1 MLSRLLNKLKTTTS
15 LPGIAHEE
23 LQQAH
28 LNGTCT
34 VIDVREAHE
43 YASGHIPGAIN
54 HPLSQFDPARI
65 PHGKPVVL
73 ICQAGARSAAALQ
86 RALAAGRQDV
96 RHYPG
101 GITGWRARGGSVGL
115 SARSG

>member
-1 MLSRLLNKLKTTTS
+1 MLSRLLTKLTASSGVPAVT
-15 LPGIAHEE
+15 HEE

-34 VIDVREAHE
+34 VVDVREARE

-65 PHGKPVVL
+65 PRGKPIVL
-73 ICQAGARSAAALQ
+73 ICQAGSRSTAAMQ
-86 RALAAGRQDV
+86 RAIAAGRQDI

-101 GITGWRARGGSVGL
+101 GMTGWRAHCGPV
-115 SARSG
+115 A

>member
-1 MLSRLLNKLKTTTS
+1 MLSRLLTKLTTS
-15 LPGIAHEE
+15 ASVPAVTHEE

-28 LNGTCT
+28 LNGSCT
-34 VIDVREAHE
+34 VVDVREAHE

-65 PHGKPVVL
+65 PRGKPVVL
-73 ICQAGARSAAALQ
+73 ICQAGSRSTAAMH
-86 RALAAGRQDV
+86 RAIAGGRRDV

-101 GITGWRARGGSVGL
+101 DMAGWRSCNGPVE
-115 SARSG
+115 

>member
-1 MLSRLLNKLKTTTS
+1 MLSRLLTKLTTTTS
-15 LPGIAHEE
+15 VPTVTHEQ

-28 LNGTCT
+28 LNGSCT
-34 VIDVREAHE
+34 FVDVREEYE

-73 ICQAGARSAAALQ
+73 ICQAGSRSTAALR
-86 RALAAGRQDV
+86 RAVAAGRQDV

-101 GITGWRARGGSVGL
+101 GMAGWRARRGPVG
-115 SARSG
+115 

>member
-1 MLSRLLNKLKTTTS
+1 MLSRLFTKLTNSAGVPAVT
-15 LPGIAHEE
+15 HEE

-28 LNGTCT
+28 QKATCT
-34 VIDVREAHE
+34 VVDVREARE
-43 YASGHIPGAIN
+43 YTSGHIPGAIN

-65 PHGKPVVL
+65 PRGKPVVL
-73 ICQAGARSAAALQ
+73 ICQAGSRSTAAMH

-101 GITGWRARGGSVGL
+101 GMAP
-115 SARSG
+115 